1 MSTQGD
7 KLKAI
12 ADAIRAKEGSSAP
25 IAANDFPARIAAIET
40 GTQLPTLTNP
50 GTAKDLVVGK
60 QLINSDGE
68 IVTGT
73 IQEYPTGNFVLS
85 DGTINQGS
93 MGDSTPI
100 ISIRATIPYDLLG
113 RQGKQGIVSTPATN
127 FGNAT
132 AADVAAGKTFT
143 SEAGVKVSGT
153 GQFFKILASEITGS
167 GSNQIRATYAGTGF
181 PIAVMVYLSN
191 GAPYEEGSTFMLSI
205 VGTGS
210 ALCGNDY
217 MITSEIEYLTAS
229 SSTPS
234 NSSVVLGMTQTGIL
248 DIFVPYQRTSGTR
261 CKFEQGRPYQV
272 LLFYV

>member
-7 KLKAI
+7 KLKAV

-50 GTAKDLVVGK
+50 GTAADMAQGK
-60 QLINSDGE
+60 QLIDQNGE

-73 IQEYPTGNFVLS
+73 ISELNSNNIVYLENGSLPYL
-85 DGTINQGS
+85 DGIDIVTRTTWTENYERIIRG
-93 MGDSTPI
+93 TPWI
-100 ISIRATIPYDLLG
+100 YLKTVAS
-113 RQGKQGIVSTPATN
+113 N

-132 AADVAAGKTFT
+132 AADVLFGKTFT

>member
-12 ADAIRAKEGSSAP
+12 ADAIRAKEGSSDP

-50 GTAKDLVVGK
+50 GTAADMAQGK
-60 QLINSDGE
+60 QLIDQNGE

-73 IQEYPTGNFVLS
+73 LPVRNLIGGRPYTPTYENMDGQYYIGFRAGHSEDQILKAGPGNMMLFGNAS
-85 DGTINQGS
+85 D
-93 MGDSTPI
+93 
-100 ISIRATIPYDLLG
+100 
-113 RQGKQGIVSTPATN
+113 

-229 SSTPS
+229 SPTPS

>member
-12 ADAIRAKEGSSAP
+12 ADAIRAKEGSSDP

-50 GTAKDLVVGK
+50 GTAKDLVSGK

-93 MGDSTPI
+93 MGNDTPI
-100 ISIRATIPYDLLG
+100 ISISATIPYDLLG

-153 GQFFKILASEITGS
+153 GQLSQFFTGTLRVRS
-167 GSNQIRATYAGTGF
+167 ATDIVEFVSPAGLIQRYNQVVNDVISVYVPGT
-181 PIAVMVYLSN
+181 V
-191 GAPYEEGSTFMLSI
+191 
-205 VGTGS
+205 
-210 ALCGNDY
+210 
-217 MITSEIEYLTAS
+217 
-229 SSTPS
+229 
-234 NSSVVLGMTQTGIL
+234 
-248 DIFVPYQRTSGTR
+248 IFVSIMDGNNNP
-261 CKFEQGRPYQV
+261 FRPKVIEGFDYTYWV
-272 LLFYV
+272 DTIKDYTGYRMSFGAFIAKPGYSVYNIEFDIS

>member
-1 MSTQGD
+1 MSAQGD

-12 ADAIRAKEGSSAP
+12 ADAIRAKEGSSDP

-50 GTAKDLVVGK
+50 GTAADMAQGK
-60 QLINSDGE
+60 QLIDQNGE

-73 IQEYPTGNFVLS
+73 LRESTAGSGYTVIDTTPTLNSTNLQLDYTFEM
-85 DGTINQGS
+85 DRI
-93 MGDSTPI
+93 MRKDSILNMMCPI
-100 ISIRATIPYDLLG
+100 S
-113 RQGKQGIVSTPATN
+113 N

-132 AADVAAGKTFT
+132 AADVLFGKTFT

-248 DIFVPYQRTSGTR
+248 DILSLIRGQAARGANLNKADLTR
-261 CKFEQGRPYQV
+261 CSFSMSET
-272 LLFYV
+272 

>member
-12 ADAIRAKEGSSAP
+12 ADAIRAKEGSSDP

-50 GTAKDLVVGK
+50 GTAADMAQGK
-60 QLINSDGE
+60 QLIDQNGE

-73 IQEYPTGNFVLS
+73 LVETSNFVLS
-85 DGTINQGS
+85 GS
-93 MGDSTPI
+93 GYTPI
-100 ISIRATIPYDLLG
+100 LKDGNIECVANYSNSNYPGHVARFPIQYGFRIPASD
-113 RQGKQGIVSTPATN
+113 

-132 AADVAAGKTFT
+132 AADVLFGKTFT

-229 SSTPS
+229 SPTPS

>member
-12 ADAIRAKEGSSAP
+12 ADAIRAKEGSSDP

-50 GTAKDLVVGK
+50 GTAADMAQGK
-60 QLINSDGE
+60 QLIDQNGE

-73 IQEYPTGNFVLS
+73 LRESTAGSGYTVIDTTPTLNSTNLQLDYTFEM
-85 DGTINQGS
+85 DRI
-93 MGDSTPI
+93 MRKDSILNMMCPI
-100 ISIRATIPYDLLG
+100 S
-113 RQGKQGIVSTPATN
+113 N

-132 AADVAAGKTFT
+132 AADVLFGKTFT

-167 GSNQIRATYAGTGF
+167 GSNQIRVTYAGTGF
-181 PIAVMVYLSN
+181 PIA
-191 GAPYEEGSTFMLSI
+191 FMLSI
-205 VGTGS
+205 FGTGS

-217 MITSEIEYLTAS
+217 MITSEIEYLTTS
-229 SSTPS
+229 SPTPS
-234 NSSVVLGMTQTGIL
+234 NSSVVLGMTQTGML

>member
-50 GTAKDLVVGK
+50 GTAADMAQGK
-60 QLINSDGE
+60 QLIDQNGE

-73 IQEYPTGNFVLS
+73 VNEIFASSNYTV
-85 DGTINQGS
+85 
-93 MGDSTPI
+93 MGDTQTLNNNNLQLDYTFGMDIIMRRNSVFSIVRPI
-100 ISIRATIPYDLLG
+100 S
-113 RQGKQGIVSTPATN
+113 N

-132 AADVAAGKTFT
+132 AADVLFGKTFT

-205 VGTGS
+205 FGTGS

-217 MITSEIEYLTAS
+217 MITSEIEYLTTS
-229 SSTPS
+229 SPTPS
-234 NSSVVLGMTQTGIL
+234 NSSVVLGMTQTGML